1 MSALIKA
8 SRIGLVQTAY
18 YDLQQP
24 IKILIDVAI
33 WGALMG
39 NPINEARALLKKMAL
54 NNYNWASEYGNPRK
68 RGRHEVNAFTMLT
81 SKVDDIF
88 QKVDRL

>member
-1 MSALIKA
+1 
-8 SRIGLVQTAY
+8 
-18 YDLQQP
+18 
-24 IKILIDVAI
+24 
-33 WGALMG
+33 MG

-54 NNYNWASEYGNPRK
+54 NNYNWASEYGNQRK

-88 QKVDRL
+88 